1 VKVFQKSISPRSLRT
16 LFPAQNIGGQDQQ
29 IIPGVFLFSLQKEG
43 FMSRMHQRLRLIPR
57 LEFLEDR
64 CCPSSAS
71 ITIAQGVIAIVGD
84 GRADTITVQDSGKGS
99 VSAAITSATGQVLA
113 TGKGN
118 SLNTIK
124 INGEGGNV
132 TINYA
137 LTGMLTTPE
146 TLNLSLGGGNV
157 KASLDFSAGINNT
170 LNLNVDEKGSGTSSV
185 STVFGNLEASA
196 KLALMDCLDAG
207 STTATTTFK
216 GTETAGTTISIEADG
231 NGTNQLHTCFGDVT
245 GATISLEEH
254 LGTSSTSSTVT
265 FESLSGATVNSDIDG
280 GKGNHTIT
288 CNYGEIGCGSMVE
301 SDACLGS
308 ATDSYTL
315 YLTGSISGY
324 SHATFDLA
332 TATSIATL
340 QVNAAGNIAAGS
352 SLALV
357 LGGTSGAKNMS
368 VAYAGQVNG
377 SLSVQ
382 SGTGTG
388 LSTLTDN
395 ITINKGST
403 GTVVAKENGG
413 PAADSLTLNVIN
425 NAVATLSSLDAE
437 IHAYSSDKVT
447 DTSNV
452 KVIMEK

>member
-1 VKVFQKSISPRSLRT
+1 
-16 LFPAQNIGGQDQQ
+16 
-29 IIPGVFLFSLQKEG
+29 
-43 FMSRMHQRLRLIPR
+43 MSRMHQRLRLIPR

-64 CCPSSAS
+64 CCPSAAS
-71 ITIAQGVIAIVGD
+71 INVSQGVIAIVGD
-84 GRADTITVQDSGKGS
+84 GKADTITIQDSGQGS
-99 VSAAITSATGQVLA
+99 VSATITSASGQVLA
-113 TGKGN
+113 TCNGS

-124 INGEGGNV
+124 INGKGGND

-137 LTGMLTTPE
+137 LTGMLMTPE

-157 KASLDFSAGINNT
+157 KASLDFSAGINST
-170 LNLNVDEKGSGTSSV
+170 LTLNVDEKGSGTSSV
-185 STVFGNLEASA
+185 STVFGNLGASA

-231 NGTNQLHTCFGDVT
+231 NGTNQLNTNFGNVT

-254 LGTSSTSSTVT
+254 LGTNSTASTVT
-265 FESLSGATVNSDIDG
+265 FGNLSGAKVDSDIDG

-288 CNYGEIGCGSMVE
+288 CNYGAISCGSMVE
-301 SDACLGS
+301 GDACLGS

-315 YLTGSISGY
+315 NLTGAISGY
-324 SHATFDLA
+324 SHAAFDLA

-340 QVNAAGNIAAGS
+340 QVNAAANIAAGS

-357 LGGTSGAKNMS
+357 LGGSSGAKNMS
-368 VAYAGQVNG
+368 VGYAGQVNG

-382 SGTGTG
+382 SSTGTG

-403 GTVVAKENGG
+403 GTVVVKENGG
-413 PAADSLTLNVIN
+413 PAADPLTLNVIN
-425 NAVATLSSLDAE
+425 NAAGTLSSLDAE
-437 IHAYSSDKVT
+437 IHAYSSDKLT

-452 KVIMEK
+452 KVVMEK